1 MKVDARSDLWRVGE
15 TGYHSVYDC
24 YDFVYRIGI
33 VCSNWARFR
42 SLRQRFCRLNIERM
56 DFISSKVFAKG
67 FGFCVERDVAATCAQ
82 VRVWFED
89 LWVEGEVGE
98 KDCCVWKGVEYFGS
112 GRGFGVD

>member
-1 MKVDARSDLWRVGE
+1 MQGATYGESAKQDATVSMIAMIL
-15 TGYHSVYDC
+15 
-24 YDFVYRIGI
+24 FIGSGM

-67 FGFCVERDVAATCAQ
+67 FVFRVERDVAATCAQ
-82 VRVWFED
+82 VRVWFGD
-89 LWVEGEVGE
+89 FWVGGKVGDG
-98 KDCCVWKGVEYFGS
+98 DCCVRKDVEYLGS